1 MPEGCGLT
9 TSFFVDVDNFL
20 VNRETLKVLVD
31 EQKPIIAPMLP
42 TGMPGDTYANFW
54 CGVDEYGYYLR
65 TNLYLPTR
73 KWQRNGT
80 FAVPMVHSTHLI
92 DLRLKMTSALKY
104 SPSPKDYNGPIDD
117 IIIFA
122 HSARTNGVPMFVTN
136 KGVFGYLVSSP
147 EDLHTFEEARQ
158 EFINFKLKTLGEAM
172 RGRTSNVR

>member
-1 MPEGCGLT
+1 
-9 TSFFVDVDNFL
+9 
-20 VNRETLKVLVD
+20 
-31 EQKPIIAPMLP
+31 
-42 TGMPGDTYANFW
+42 
-54 CGVDEYGYYLR
+54 
-65 TNLYLPTR
+65 
-73 KWQRNGT
+73 
-80 FAVPMVHSTHLI
+80 MVHSTHLI

-122 HSARTNGVPMFVTN
+122 HSARTNGVCACMPACVHVHVCTYVYMCTCVCVYACVCPIPTSPFHPHIPLPTSGVPMFVTN